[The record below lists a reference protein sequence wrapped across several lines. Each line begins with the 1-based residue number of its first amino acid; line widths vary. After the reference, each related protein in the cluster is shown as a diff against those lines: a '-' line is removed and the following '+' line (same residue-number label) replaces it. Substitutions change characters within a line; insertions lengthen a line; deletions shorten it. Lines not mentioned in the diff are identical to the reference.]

1 MIKKALEGFKALV
14 TRKKKTNNKI
24 NSCSVNNSPKLAKQR
39 FIKLRKNIDTFK
51 SKTSGKSSV
60 ENDKKALRQYT
71 KVIISTLVICA
82 IIWIT
87 WSYIL
92 ATISL
97 FKFMTAD
104 PVISLSERVCDVVLG
119 AVLAYCLKSFCET
132 FAEKSMDIVKNH
144 LEHSYTYSEPVDA
157 GIPNDFV
164 EDEEML

>member
-1 MIKKALEGFKALV
+1 MIKKALEGFKTFI

-51 SKTSGKSSV
+51 SKTSV
-60 ENDKKALRQYT
+60 ENDKKTLRQYT
-71 KVIISTLVICA
+71 KVIISTLVVCA

-87 WSYIL
+87 WSYVL
-92 ATISL
+92 ATVSL
-97 FKFMTAD
+97 IKYMSAD
-104 PVISLSERVCDVVLG
+104 LTTSLSEKVCDVVLG
-119 AVLAYCLKSFCET
+119 AVLAYCLKSFFET

-144 LEHSYTYSEPVDA
+144 LEHSYTYNEPVDT
-157 GIPNDFV
+157 GISNDFV